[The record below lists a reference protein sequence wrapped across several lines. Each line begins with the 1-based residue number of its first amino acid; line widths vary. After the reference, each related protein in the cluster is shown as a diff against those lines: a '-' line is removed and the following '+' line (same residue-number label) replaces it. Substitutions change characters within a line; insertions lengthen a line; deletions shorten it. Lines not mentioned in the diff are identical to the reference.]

1 MPSTF
6 NNIKLFSGTGSKALS
21 EKIAKCY
28 GKELGK
34 VILSRFSDGEFQP
47 HYDESIR
54 GCDVFLIQSTC
65 QPNDN
70 LFELLMMIDAAKRAS
85 AHYITAVI
93 PYFGLARQDRK
104 DKPRVAIG
112 AKLVANLLT
121 AAGIHRI
128 MTMDLHA
135 AQIQGFFDIP
145 VDHLD
150 ASVIFVPY
158 IKSLGLENLTIAS
171 PDMGGSYRARSFAKF
186 FNAEVVI
193 CDKRRKRANEIE
205 SMSIIGDVTDQ
216 DIVLIDD
223 IIDTGG
229 TLAKAASLI
238 MEKGAIIAMCA
249 AGIVFNAIG
258 KGDQPLVLFCYTD
271 VHSLEPGGTIAGV
284 LLCKLIVISNKL
296 MGNAFCRACIG
307 HRIGIHQQA
316 NDIGFKGIIRKLGI
330 PDRNPGCIPGTVC
343 NQVMFAFFDQ
353 CFIGISKGV
362 GYNRTVRTCIMF
374 I

>member
-1 MPSTF
+1 MPLNF
-6 NNIKLFSGTGSKALS
+6 NTVKLFSGSGTQDLS
-21 EKIAKCY
+21 LKIAEKY
-28 GKELGK
+28 GKELGT
-34 VILSRFSDGEFQP
+34 VVLSRFSDGEFQP
-47 HYDESIR
+47 HYEESVR

-70 LFELLMMIDAAKRAS
+70 LVELLMMIDAAKRAS

-93 PYFGLARQDRK
+93 PYYGLARQDRK

-135 AQIQGFFDIP
+135 AQIQAFFDIP

-158 IKSLGLENLTIAS
+158 IKSLGLKNLTIAS
-171 PDMGGSYRARSFAKF
+171 PDMGGSYRARTFAKF

-205 SMSIIGDVTDQ
+205 SMSIIGDVTGQ

-223 IIDTGG
+223 IIDTAG
-229 TLAKAASLI
+229 TLSKAAALI
-238 MEKGAIIAMCA
+238 MENGANSVRAVCTHA
-249 AGIVFNAIG
+249 
-258 KGDQPLVLFCYTD
+258 VLS
-271 VHSLEPGGTIAGV
+271 V
-284 LLCKLIVISNKL
+284 KLTKL
-296 MGNAFCRACIG
+296 
-307 HRIGIHQQA
+307 
-316 NDIGFKGIIRKLGI
+316 
-330 PDRNPGCIPGTVC
+330 
-343 NQVMFAFFDQ
+343 
-353 CFIGISKGV
+353 
-362 GYNRTVRTCIMF
+362 
-374 I
+374 

>member
-6 NNIKLFSGTGSKALS
+6 NTVKLFSGSGTIPLS
-21 EKIAKCY
+21 EKIAKSY

-93 PYFGLARQDRK
+93 PYFGMARQDRK

-171 PDMGGSYRARSFAKF
+171 PDMGGSYRARTFAKY

-205 SMSIIGDVTDQ
+205 SMSIIGEVTGQ

-223 IIDTGG
+223 IIDTAG
-229 TLAKAASLI
+229 TLSKAAGLI
-238 MEKGAIIAMCA
+238 MEKGAKSVRAVCTHA
-249 AGIVFNAIG
+249 VLSGNA
-258 KGDQPLVLFCYTD
+258 YA
-271 VHSLEPGGTIAGV
+271 TIEKSA
-284 LLCKLIVISNKL
+284 LTELIVTDTIPLKHSSSKIKVLSTAELFAKAIANVNEHASISEL
-296 MGNAFCRACIG
+296 
-307 HRIGIHQQA
+307 
-316 NDIGFKGIIRKLGI
+316 FKI
-330 PDRNPGCIPGTVC
+330 
-343 NQVMFAFFDQ
+343 
-353 CFIGISKGV
+353 
-362 GYNRTVRTCIMF
+362 
-374 I
+374 